1 VHFYQACH
9 ARIVTTR
16 DENAEILLPCCVD
29 SAFCAIIP
37 HPFASPRKPM
47 QLFVDYI
54 PIVVFILAY
63 FYKDIFFATGVLMAV
78 MPVVMLLQWL
88 MTKKINKIYAASTVL
103 VLVLGT
109 ATLAFRNPTFL
120 YWKPTVLN
128 WLVAAVFL
136 GSQWI
141 GKKTMVERMLGNA
154 AELRAAQWIR
164 LNHLWVLFF
173 IIVGGVNLYV
183 AYTFSEA
190 FWVKFK
196 LFGMFGITLVFVLIQ
211 SVWLTLVT
219 QKANAASEESE
230 S

>member
-1 VHFYQACH
+1 MLRAGPHLRYH
-9 ARIVTTR
+9 
-16 DENAEILLPCCVD
+16 
-29 SAFCAIIP
+29 SAAVSE
-37 HPFASPRKPM
+37 PFATPM
-47 QLFVDYI
+47 QLLVDYI
-54 PIVVFILAY
+54 PIVVFIIAY

-78 MPVVMLLQWL
+78 MPVVLVLQWL

-103 VLVLGT
+103 VLVLGG
-109 ATLAFRNPTFL
+109 ATLIFRNPTFL

-128 WLVAAVFL
+128 WLIAAVFL

-141 GKKTMVERMLGNA
+141 GDKTVVQRMLGKA
-154 AELRAAQWIR
+154 AELAPDQWIR
-164 LNHLWVLFF
+164 LNQIWVVFF

-196 LFGMFGITLVFVLIQ
+196 LFGMLGITLVFVIIQ

-219 QKANAASEESE
+219 QKNAAAAEDSE